1 MRKSRITL
9 FILLFIFALTIQTIY
24 LSKAQGRRTIVIRVE
39 GTIDAGYADVISRT
53 ISDLPITTDRII
65 IVLNTNGGYLSATEI
80 IVDSL
85 FDSTVPV
92 TVYVPPSGRAFS
104 AGAYIALASH
114 ELIMARSSVIGSAEP
129 RTITGATDPK
139 VVNAME
145 TWIRAIAKE
154 RGRNETMASMMV
166 KENIDLTGEEAYRL
180 GVSDVIINSF
190 NDLLEYYRID
200 PSGIEER
207 EKDVRA
213 SLLSIVSD
221 PFIVGLLIDLSALLI
236 LIEIFHPT
244 YLGGIASGAVLILAL
259 LGMGMIGINSAA
271 LFLLLIGAMAILLE
285 IKYGHGELAVGGA
298 IVTLFA
304 ILLMYQREYFIWSL
318 NYRSML
324 LGGAVLLLT
333 TIGVVGFYLQKIRE
347 VLMKKEKMHEIS
359 LLIGKTGI
367 VRRHISPAK
376 PGVVLVASDLW
387 TATADEE
394 IPANAKVRVISVDG
408 LVLKVERVE

>member
-1 MRKSRITL
+1 
-9 FILLFIFALTIQTIY
+9 
-24 LSKAQGRRTIVIRVE
+24 
-39 GTIDAGYADVISRT
+39 
-53 ISDLPITTDRII
+53 
-65 IVLNTNGGYLSATEI
+65 
-80 IVDSL
+80 
-85 FDSTVPV
+85 
-92 TVYVPPSGRAFS
+92 
-104 AGAYIALASH
+104 
-114 ELIMARSSVIGSAEP
+114 
-129 RTITGATDPK
+129 
-139 VVNAME
+139 
-145 TWIRAIAKE
+145 
-154 RGRNETMASMMV
+154 
-166 KENIDLTGEEAYRL
+166 
-180 GVSDVIINSF
+180 
-190 NDLLEYYRID
+190 
-200 PSGIEER
+200 
-207 EKDVRA
+207 
-213 SLLSIVSD
+213 
-221 PFIVGLLIDLSALLI
+221 
-236 LIEIFHPT
+236 
-244 YLGGIASGAVLILAL
+244 LGGIASGAVLILAL

-298 IVTLFA
+298 IITLFA

-347 VLMKKEKMHEIS
+347 VLMRKEKMHEIT

-367 VRRHISPAK
+367 VRRHISPSK